1 MSKSEVIFTIFPE
14 VFSQTTKRIFNFHY
28 FFAQFSLSFAQYYAL
43 ISLIVLLISEL
54 NSKPLSPLNKLT
66 GNINLFA
73 IQLEN

>member
-14 VFSQTTKRIFNFHY
+14 VFSQTKRIFNFHY